1 MVTFNF
7 NDLSKQ
13 AKIGYN
19 ALYNVVLSHS
29 TAFNPKT
36 NENRFTVPLCLNADN
51 KVSLTEKNFIF
62 FESVLHE
69 LSLYG
74 YYNIVLNNGRAV
86 DDVKTDFF
94 TVEIVVTKTK
104 KLAIP
109 TDIKNF
115 DFSTFDT
122 SKLMKRDGKAEKA
135 KTEENKAKTEEEK
148 KTVEETSKALEE
160 KTAEVEETSKALEA
174 KTEEVESLKKEVA
187 KKEEQLNKK
196 AIAEFNDDALLSI
209 ADCIEALVKK
219 HCPIPSDFDF
229 SAFETDLFKAIENKW
244 DLKALEK

>member
-1 MVTFNF
+1 MFLDFN
-7 NDLSKQ
+7 NLSKQ

-19 ALYNVVLSHS
+19 ALYNVIFTHS
-29 TAFNPKT
+29 TSFNSK
-36 NENRFTVPLCLNADN
+36 NGLNKFTVPLCLNSDN

-62 FESVLHE
+62 FDSVLLE
-69 LSLYG
+69 LNVHG
-74 YYNIVLNNGRAV
+74 YYSIVSHNGRAV
-86 DDVKTDFF
+86 DDVKTDYS
-94 TVEIVVTKTK
+94 TVEIV
-104 KLAIP
+104 LS
-109 TDIKNF
+109 KNAVEVPNGLKQF
-115 DFSTFDT
+115 DFSSVDT
-122 SKLMKRDGKAEKA
+122 SKLLKRNGKAEKA

-160 KTAEVEETSKALEA
+160 KT
-174 KTEEVESLKKEVA
+174 EEVEQLKKEVA

-209 ADCIEALVKK
+209 ADCIEVLIKK

-244 DLKALEK
+244 DLKAIEK